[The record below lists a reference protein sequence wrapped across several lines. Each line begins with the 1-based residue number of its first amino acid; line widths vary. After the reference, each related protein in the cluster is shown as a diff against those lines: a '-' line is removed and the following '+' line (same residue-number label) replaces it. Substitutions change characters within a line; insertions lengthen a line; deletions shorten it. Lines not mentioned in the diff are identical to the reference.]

1 MKNKNQKLYL
11 AQFVATIFVVMI
23 HSGTVIGNPIAHFI
37 LKNMICRSA
46 GPFFFINNAYF
57 FHLSA
62 SKNGEDISLNGEMFR
77 SVLGFL
83 PQDFSYYADFIG
95 LKFML
100 YIAALK
106 GLRGKLAK

>member
-11 AQFVATIFVVMI
+11 AQFVAIIFMVMI

-37 LKNMICRSA
+37 LKSMICRSV

-57 FHLSA
+57 FHLNA

-83 PQDFSYYADFIG
+83 PKISVIMQT
-95 LKFML
+95 L
-100 YIAALK
+100 
-106 GLRGKLAK
+106 